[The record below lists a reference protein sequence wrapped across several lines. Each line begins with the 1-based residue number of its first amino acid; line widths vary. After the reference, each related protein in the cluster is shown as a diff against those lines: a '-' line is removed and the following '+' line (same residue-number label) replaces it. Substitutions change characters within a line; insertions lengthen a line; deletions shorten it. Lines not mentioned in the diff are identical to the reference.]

1 MDENAPCMVPLRE
14 GNAPGIPSPA
24 LTLYYG
30 IGFIITQVFML
41 TIGGL
46 AKRSGVSVQTLRY
59 YERRTLLSSPKR
71 TPSGYRQYP
80 EDEVQRVE
88 FIRRAQ
94 GLGFTLEEIG
104 ELLSLRVLPGGRCRG
119 VEQAAQKTQRR
130 VHERLEQLA
139 RLDHVD
145 ATHRGLQSGS
155 SYRPLSDS

>member
-1 MDENAPCMVPLRE
+1 
-14 GNAPGIPSPA
+14 
-24 LTLYYG
+24 
-30 IGFIITQVFML
+30 ML

-139 RLDHVD
+139 RLDQTLTRLIEACKAGR
-145 ATHRGLQSGS
+145 ATDHCPILEALETEPS
-155 SYRPLSDS
+155 